1 MLLQE
6 KQQSLLIF
14 NPHARIIDLLI
25 FLCIGS
31 HILDIVDY
39 FWVKNYGLFM
49 FGLADYFMLSIY
61 IPQ

>member
-39 FWVKNYGLFM
+39 F
-49 FGLADYFMLSIY
+49 
-61 IPQ
+61 

>member
-1 MLLQE
+1 MFLQE

-14 NPHARIIDLLI
+14 NPHDRIIDLLI

-31 HILDIVDY
+31 QILYIFDY
-39 FWVKNYGLFM
+39 FRVKNNGLFM
-49 FGLADYFMLSIY
+49 FGLADYFILSIY